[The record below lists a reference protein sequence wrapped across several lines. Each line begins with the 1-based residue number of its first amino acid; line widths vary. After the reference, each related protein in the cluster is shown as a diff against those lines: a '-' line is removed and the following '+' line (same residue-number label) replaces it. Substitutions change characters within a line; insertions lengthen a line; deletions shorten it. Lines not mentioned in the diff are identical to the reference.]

1 MKTESFQN
9 EEDANTALCAHYISR
24 KTPFSLPLKLNNGIL
39 KVKQASL
46 DRSGDKNISQLLPL
60 RNSALS
66 NTNLD
71 TNHTGLSSLLQP
83 QHTRY
88 LSAWKDGDEGGW
100 AVQQA
105 PPSTA
110 HTTQAGWRHWRQ
122 NTQSLTKGLSTCIVY
137 SFRNIQQ
144 AYIYTRLPT
153 FSATGSKEVEELHL
167 VWMVT

>member
-1 MKTESFQN
+1 MKNESFQN
-9 EEDANTALCAHYISR
+9 EEEANTALCAHYISR
-24 KTPFSLPLKLNNGIL
+24 KTPFSLPLKLNKGIL
-39 KVKQASL
+39 KLKQTSL
-46 DRSGDKNISQLLPL
+46 DRSGDKNISQNLPL
-60 RNSALS
+60 RNSAIS
-66 NTNLD
+66 KTNLD
-71 TNHTGLSSLLQP
+71 TNHTGLGSLLQP

-88 LSAWKDGDEGGW
+88 LRTWKDGDEGGR

-110 HTTQAGWRHWRQ
+110 YTAKAGWRHWSQ
-122 NTQSLTKGLSTCIVY
+122 NTQSLTKGLSTCIAY

-153 FSATGSKEVEELHL
+153 FSATEGTEVEEVHL

>member
-1 MKTESFQN
+1 MKNESFQN
-9 EEDANTALCAHYISR
+9 EEEANTALCAHYISR
-24 KTPFSLPLKLNNGIL
+24 KTPFSLPLKLNKGIL
-39 KVKQASL
+39 KLKQTSL
-46 DRSGDKNISQLLPL
+46 DRSSNKNISQHLSL

-71 TNHTGLSSLLQP
+71 TNHTGLGSLLQS

-88 LSAWKDGDEGGW
+88 LSAWKDGDEGGR

-122 NTQSLTKGLSTCIVY
+122 NTQCLAKGLSTCIAY
-137 SFRNIQQ
+137 SFRNIHQ

-153 FSATGSKEVEELHL
+153 FSATEGTEVEEVHL